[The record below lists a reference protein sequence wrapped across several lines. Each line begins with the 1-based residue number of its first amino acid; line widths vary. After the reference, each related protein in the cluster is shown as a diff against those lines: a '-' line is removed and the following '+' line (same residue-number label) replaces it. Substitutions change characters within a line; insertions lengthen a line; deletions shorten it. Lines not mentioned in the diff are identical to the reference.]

1 MSTSSNQRASG
12 TATAE
17 TLILIQ
23 LFTVWSPVTVFV
35 AAGKT
40 FGCPLTSSCRKHCQ
54 MNKFKGGQC
63 EGNLRLVCKCIGGK
77 RRRWRC
83 RINHHHHQ
91 QQQRNRKKKILHGCL
106 NWFSFFWSRFLPF
119 LCLFSFCH
127 FSLYISC
134 LHTLSSPHTSVHFDT
149 TTKYRHF
156 VLSYSNRKNK
166 KRKRTLLSS
175 ILKQCR
181 CCFLD

>member
-106 NWFSFFWSRFLPF
+106 NWFSFFWSRFFAFSLPF
-119 LCLFSFCH
+119 LFLPF
-127 FSLYISC
+127 FSLHF
-134 LHTLSSPHTSVHFDT
+134 LFAHTIFT
-149 TTKYRHF
+149 TH
-156 VLSYSNRKNK
+156 
-166 KRKRTLLSS
+166 
-175 ILKQCR
+175 
-181 CCFLD
+181 